1 MATSF
6 AASYNERLAD
16 EDRYRYR
23 QAQAEG
29 AALSGRLGLQS
40 QILALSEI
48 YKALRADGKLDEAA
62 EIKRRVNLMVTEG
75 K

>member
-1 MATSF
+1 MATNYS
-6 AASYNERLAD
+6 ASYNDRLAD

-23 QAQAEG
+23 QAQSEG

-40 QILALSEI
+40 QILALSEV
-48 YKALRADGKLDEAA
+48 YKALRAEGRNEEAA
-62 EIKRRVNLMVTEG
+62 DIKRRVNLMVTES

>member
-1 MATSF
+1 MKTLLRSHGDDLLAAQRWNAT
-6 AASYNERLAD
+6 
-16 EDRYRYR
+16 

-40 QILALSEI
+40 QILALSEV
-48 YKALRADGKLDEAA
+48 YKALRAEGKLDEAA
-62 EIKRRVNLMVTEG
+62 EIKRRVNLIVTEG